1 MKVTILQTDIKWVQP
16 DKNQVVA
23 GQLISNNPGS
33 DLYILPEMW
42 ATGFITDP
50 AKYSAEVNFQ
60 KSLEWMKETAQSN
73 RCALCGSL
81 SILTHQ
87 SQYRNR
93 LYFVM
98 PDGEYYYYDKHH
110 LFKYGGEDVYYT
122 AGDKRVIAK
131 YKNFRFLLQT
141 CYDLRFPAWMRYK
154 EDYDAIIFVANW
166 PQNRQDAWNILLRAR
181 AIENQCYV
189 IGCNRTGED
198 DRCQY
203 NGNSAIIDPKG
214 ALLAKSDEK
223 EQAITAEIDLDKLN
237 HYRSK
242 FPVLKDRD
250 IF

>member
-73 RCALCGSL
+73 RCAICGSL

-93 LYFVM
+93 L
-98 PDGEYYYYDKHH
+98 
-110 LFKYGGEDVYYT
+110 
-122 AGDKRVIAK
+122 
-131 YKNFRFLLQT
+131 
-141 CYDLRFPAWMRYK
+141 
-154 EDYDAIIFVANW
+154 
-166 PQNRQDAWNILLRAR
+166 
-181 AIENQCYV
+181 
-189 IGCNRTGED
+189 
-198 DRCQY
+198 
-203 NGNSAIIDPKG
+203 
-214 ALLAKSDEK
+214 
-223 EQAITAEIDLDKLN
+223 
-237 HYRSK
+237 
-242 FPVLKDRD
+242 
-250 IF
+250 

>member
-16 DKNQVVA
+16 GKNQVA
-23 GQLISNNPGS
+23 ASQLISNNPGS

-50 AKYSAEVNFQ
+50 TKYSADVNFHE
-60 KSLEWMKETAQSN
+60 SLEWMKETAQSN
-73 RCALCGSL
+73 SCAICGSL
-81 SILTHQ
+81 SILTPQ

-98 PDGEYYYYDKHH
+98 PGGEYYYYDKHH
-110 LFKYGGEDVYYT
+110 LFKYGGENEYYT
-122 AGDKRVIAK
+122 AGNKRVIAK
-131 YKNFRFLLQT
+131 YKKFRFLLQT
-141 CYDLRFPAWMRYK
+141 CYDLRFPVWMRYK
-154 EDYDAIIFVANW
+154 EDYDAIVFVANW
-166 PQNRQDAWNILLRAR
+166 PQNRQDAWNILLKAR

-189 IGCNRTGED
+189 IGANRTGED

-203 NGNSAIIDPKG
+203 NGNSAIIAPQG
-214 ALLAKSDEK
+214 SLLAKADDK
-223 EQAITAEIDLDKLN
+223 EQAVTAEIDLNKLN

-242 FPVLKDRD
+242 FPVLTDRD